1 MEIFMNLF
9 HIFYVQPMFFAV
21 VETIIMCVVWMVIM
35 LILHRKAQRTISI
48 VCCILSVGVI
58 LLFTVHGRSSG
69 EGLQLAPFFI
79 VGNFSEQT
87 ELLRTLLMNAFL
99 FIPFGLSMPYALS
112 ESIRH
117 KVLITVIAGFMISVS
132 VEACQF
138 FFSLGRC
145 ETDDIIMNTLGTF
158 FAAKTFTLYKMIKST
173 SMNGES

>member
-69 EGLQLAPFFI
+69 EGLQLAPFFYRRE
-79 VGNFSEQT
+79 FF
-87 ELLRTLLMNAFL
+87 RTNGIAQNAVNECIPVHTFRLEYAVRTIGKYSPQGSHYGHCRIHDFCICGSVPVL
-99 FIPFGLSMPYALS
+99 FF
-112 ESIRH
+112 
-117 KVLITVIAGFMISVS
+117 T
-132 VEACQF
+132 
-138 FFSLGRC
+138 
-145 ETDDIIMNTLGTF
+145 GT
-158 FAAKTFTLYKMIKST
+158 MR
-173 SMNGES
+173 NG